1 MGFVMGKCPNCGANL
16 KINEDRDAA
25 VCQYCKTPFIVEK
38 AINIYTAE
46 QMNLKANY
54 VDVINVVQNSNI
66 MITEAINNADI
77 ICLGI

>member
-16 KINEDRDAA
+16 KINEDRDVA
-25 VCQYCKTPFIVEK
+25 VCQYCNTPFIVEK

-54 VDVINVVQNSNI
+54 VYVINVVQNSNI

-77 ICLGI
+77 LCLGI